1 MFNRSRKILCPE
13 CGAANFWQ
21 GEPQPTDELH
31 CHACQAFVSTY
42 DGYIY
47 GLVRHEAERML
58 AQYLKSEAKSKQRPA
73 MSWPKNG

>member
-1 MFNRSRKILCPE
+1 MFNRSRRILCPE

-21 GEPQPTDELH
+21 GEPQPTDVLH
-31 CHACQAFVSTY
+31 CHSCKAFVSTY

-47 GLVRHEAERML
+47 GLVRREAERML
-58 AQYLKSEAKSKQRPA
+58 AQCLGSDSKQRPI